1 MALITLDFLPGID
14 KQDTTKGAERRFVD
28 SNNVRFRYGLPEK
41 VGGWSSLLPDK
52 IVGVVRAQHPFTDL
66 DGNRYVALGTDKFL
80 LLYFEGQLF
89 DITPIRSSLTSST
102 MATTNASTSVTITT
116 SSAHGASAGDIVQL
130 DAVTLPAGTG
140 LSASDFE
147 DKKFEIIT
155 VPSTT
160 TFTIT
165 APSAATAT
173 VATGGSM
180 TCKMY
185 EVVGPQEQTYGY
197 GWGVGNWGGTVDS
210 AVATTLNGALLN
222 DSNGTGGSGTSIT
235 LTSTTGFP
243 TSGTI
248 IVEDELITYTG
259 VSSNDLTGI
268 TRGTNGTSTAAHSD
282 GTAVTNASDYNGWG
296 VARGASLVTLEPGLW
311 SLDNFGEV
319 LVATIANSKTFTWN
333 GGASDATSNRAS
345 TTTSGFA
352 TGNNPTST
360 RVSLIS
366 PTTRHLI
373 HFGTETTIGTATT
386 QDDMF
391 IRFSDE
397 EDINTYAPSAINAA
411 GTQRLQDGTKIVGAL
426 KAKETI
432 LIWTD
437 TALYTMKFIGAPFTF
452 GFEQVGTNC
461 GLIGKNAA
469 VEIDG
474 VAYWM
479 SSSGFF
485 LFDGTVKSLPCSVE
499 DFVYDDIDLT
509 KGQQI
514 TAGVNNLFT
523 EIIWWYPAS
532 GQSFNNRLVAYNYLE
547 SLGAQVPGGI
557 WYTSTEGRTSWMDSS
572 IYPKPYAT
580 SFVSS
585 ETGTFPVIQG
595 DTGLGATTYFEHET
609 GVNQVNIDGSST
621 AISSFVQS
629 YDFDLEGQGT
639 EGEQFLA
646 VRRFIPDFK
655 TLQGT
660 AKVTLAVKRFPSQDE
675 TTTGLSPFSITSSTT
690 KKDTRARGRY
700 VNIKIENDDVDQN
713 WRFGTFSL
721 DVQADGGR

>member
-102 MATTNASTSVTITT
+102 MATTNASTTVTITT
-116 SSAHGASAGDIVQL
+116 SSAHGASTGDIVQL
-130 DAVTLPAGTG
+130 DAVTLPGGTG
-140 LSASDFE
+140 LSASNFE
-147 DKKFEIIT
+147 DKKFEIT
-155 VPSTT
+155 SVPSTT

-165 APSAATAT
+165 SSEAATAT
-173 VATGGSM
+173 VSTGGSM

-210 AVATTLNGALLN
+210 ATTTTVNEALDATET
-222 DSNGTGGSGTSIT
+222 TIT
-235 LTSTTGFP
+235 LTDASAFP
-243 TSGTI
+243 TAGTI
-248 IVEDELITYTG
+248 QVDSELITYTG
-259 VSSNDLTGI
+259 KSSNDLTGC
-268 TRGTNGTSTAAHSD
+268 TRGALGTTAATHD
-282 GTAVTNASDYNGWG
+282 NGATATDASDFNGWG

-411 GTQRLQDGTKIVGAL
+411 GTQRLQDGTKIVGAI

-479 SSSGFF
+479 SSNGFF

-499 DFVYDDIDLT
+499 DFVYDNIDLT

-532 GQSFNNRLVAYNYLE
+532 GQSFNNKLVAYNYLE

-580 SFVSS
+580 SFASS

-609 GVNQVNIDGSST
+609 GVNQVNVDGSST

-675 TTTGLSPFSITSSTT
+675 TTTGLSPFSVTSSTT

>member
-41 VGGWSSLLPDK
+41 VGGWSSLLTDK
-52 IVGVVRAQHPFTDL
+52 IVGVVRNQHPFTDL

-102 MATTNASTSVTITT
+102 MATTDESASVTITT
-116 SSAHGASAGDIVQL
+116 SSAHGAKAGDIVQL
-130 DAVTLPAGTG
+130 DSVTLPSGTG
-140 LSASDFE
+140 LSASNFE
-147 DKKFEIIT
+147 DVKFQIIT
-155 VPSTT
+155 APSTT

-165 APSAATAT
+165 STAAATAT
-173 VATGGSM
+173 VSTGGSI
-180 TCKMY
+180 TCKFY
-185 EVVGPQEQTYGY
+185 ETVGPREQTYGY

-210 AVATTLNGALLN
+210 ATATTVNEAL
-222 DSNGTGGSGTSIT
+222 DASETTIT
-235 LTSTTGFP
+235 LTSAASFP
-243 TSGTI
+243 TAGTI
-248 IVEDELITYTG
+248 LVDSELITYTG
-259 VSSNDLTGI
+259 KSTNDLTGC
-268 TRGTNGTSTAAHSD
+268 TRGALGSTAATHSD
-282 GTAVTNASDYNGWG
+282 GATATDASDFGGWG
-296 VARGASLVTLEPGLW
+296 VAVKADQVQLEPGLW
-311 SLDNFGEV
+311 SLDNFGQV
-319 LVATIANSKTFTWN
+319 LVATIANGKTFTWN
-333 GGASDATSNRAS
+333 SGATSATSNRAS
-345 TTTSGFA
+345 TSTSSFS
-352 TGNNPTST
+352 TSNNPTASRAT
-360 RVSLIS
+360 LIS

-373 HFGTETTIGTATT
+373 HFGTETTIGTTTT

-391 IRFSDE
+391 IRFSDQ
-397 EDINTYAPSAINAA
+397 EDINTFTPSAINAA

-479 SSSGFF
+479 SNNGFF

-523 EIIWWYPAS
+523 EIIWWYPSS
-532 GQSFNNRLVAYNYLE
+532 GENFNDRLVAYNYLE
-547 SLGAQVPGGI
+547 SMGSQVPGGI
-557 WYTSTEGRTSWMDSS
+557 WYTSTEGRTSWMDSK

-580 SFVSS
+580 SYASS
-585 ETGTFPVIQG
+585 DTGTFPTIQG
-595 DTGLGATTYFEHET
+595 VTGLGGTTYFEHEV
-609 GVNQVNIDGSST
+609 GNNQINTDGSST
-621 AISSFVQS
+621 AISSFVKS
-629 YDFDLEGQGT
+629 YDFDLEEQGT
-639 EGEQFLA
+639 EGNKFLS

-655 TLQGT
+655 SLEGT
-660 AKVTLAVKRFPSQDE
+660 AKVTLAVKRFPSQDDSS
-675 TTTGLSPFSITSSTT
+675 TGLSPFSITSDTT

-700 VNIKIENDDVDQN
+700 INIKIENDDIDQS

>member
-1 MALITLDFLPGID
+1 
-14 KQDTTKGAERRFVD
+14 
-28 SNNVRFRYGLPEK
+28 
-41 VGGWSSLLPDK
+41 
-52 IVGVVRAQHPFTDL
+52 
-66 DGNRYVALGTDKFL
+66 
-80 LLYFEGQLF
+80 
-89 DITPIRSSLTSST
+89 
-102 MATTNASTSVTITT
+102 MATTNASTTVTITT
-116 SSAHGASAGDIVQL
+116 SSAHGASTGDIVQL
-130 DAVTLPAGTG
+130 DAVTLPGGTG
-140 LSASDFE
+140 LSASNFE
-147 DKKFEIIT
+147 DKKFEIT
-155 VPSTT
+155 SVPSTT

-165 APSAATAT
+165 SSEAATAT
-173 VATGGSM
+173 VSTGGSM

-210 AVATTLNGALLN
+210 ATTTTVNEALDATET
-222 DSNGTGGSGTSIT
+222 TIT
-235 LTSTTGFP
+235 LTDASAFP

-248 IVEDELITYTG
+248 QVDSELITYTG
-259 VSSNDLTGI
+259 KSTNDLTGC
-268 TRGTNGTSTAAHSD
+268 TRGALGSTAATHD
-282 GTAVTNASDYNGWG
+282 NGATATDASDFNGWG

-609 GVNQVNIDGSST
+609 GVNQVNVDGSST

-660 AKVTLAVKRFPSQDE
+660 AKVTLAVKSFPSQDE
-675 TTTGLSPFSITSSTT
+675 TTTSLSPFSITSSTT

>member
-1 MALITLDFLPGID
+1 
-14 KQDTTKGAERRFVD
+14 
-28 SNNVRFRYGLPEK
+28 
-41 VGGWSSLLPDK
+41 
-52 IVGVVRAQHPFTDL
+52 
-66 DGNRYVALGTDKFL
+66 
-80 LLYFEGQLF
+80 
-89 DITPIRSSLTSST
+89 
-102 MATTNASTSVTITT
+102 
-116 SSAHGASAGDIVQL
+116 
-130 DAVTLPAGTG
+130 
-140 LSASDFE
+140 
-147 DKKFEIIT
+147 
-155 VPSTT
+155 
-160 TFTIT
+160 
-165 APSAATAT
+165 
-173 VATGGSM
+173 M

-210 AVATTLNGALLN
+210 ATTTTVNEALDATET
-222 DSNGTGGSGTSIT
+222 TIT
-235 LTSTTGFP
+235 LTDASAFP

-248 IVEDELITYTG
+248 QVDSELITYTG
-259 VSSNDLTGI
+259 KSTNDLTGC
-268 TRGTNGTSTAAHSD
+268 TRGALGSTAATHD
-282 GTAVTNASDYNGWG
+282 NGATATDASDFNGWG

-609 GVNQVNIDGSST
+609 GVNQVNVDGSST

-660 AKVTLAVKRFPSQDE
+660 AKVTLAVKSFPSQDE
-675 TTTGLSPFSITSSTT
+675 TTTSLSPFSITSSTT

>member
-14 KQDTTKGAERRFVD
+14 KQDTTKGAERRFID

-102 MATTNASTSVTITT
+102 MATTNTSTTVTITT
-116 SSAHGASAGDIVQL
+116 SSAHGASTGDIVQL
-130 DAVTLPAGTG
+130 DAVTLPGGTG
-140 LSASDFE
+140 LSASNFE
-147 DKKFEIIT
+147 DKKFEIT
-155 VPSTT
+155 SVPSTT

-165 APSAATAT
+165 SSAAATAT
-173 VATGGSM
+173 VSTGGSM

-210 AVATTLNGALLN
+210 ATTTTVNEALDATET
-222 DSNGTGGSGTSIT
+222 TIT
-235 LTSTTGFP
+235 LTSATAFP
-243 TSGTI
+243 TAGTI
-248 IVEDELITYTG
+248 QVDSELITYTG
-259 VSSNDLTGI
+259 KSSNDLTGC
-268 TRGTNGTSTAAHSD
+268 TRGALGTTAATHD
-282 GTAVTNASDYNGWG
+282 NGATATDASDFNGWG

-660 AKVTLAVKRFPSQDE
+660 AKVTLAVKRFPSQADS
-675 TTTGLSPFSITSSTT
+675 TTGLSPFSITSSTT

>member
-1 MALITLDFLPGID
+1 MALVTLDFLPGID
-14 KQDTTKGAERRFVD
+14 KQDTTKGAERRFID

-89 DITPIRSSLTSST
+89 DITPIKSSLTSST
-102 MATTNASTSVTITT
+102 MATTDESASVTITT
-116 SSAHGASAGDIVQL
+116 SSAHGAKAGDMMQL
-130 DAVTLPAGTG
+130 DSVTLPSGTG
-140 LSASDFE
+140 LSASNFE
-147 DKKFEIIT
+147 DVKFQIIT
-155 VPSTT
+155 APSTT

-165 APSAATAT
+165 STAAATASIS
-173 VATGGSM
+173 TGGSM
-180 TCKMY
+180 TCKFY
-185 EVVGPQEQTYGY
+185 EPVGPREQTYGY
-197 GWGVGNWGGTVDS
+197 GWGVGNWGGTIDS
-210 AVATTLNGALLN
+210 AAATTVNEAL
-222 DSNGTGGSGTSIT
+222 DASETTIT
-235 LTSTTGFP
+235 LTSATAFP
-243 TSGTI
+243 TAGTI
-248 IVEDELITYTG
+248 LVDSELITYTG
-259 VSSNDLTGI
+259 KSTNDLTGC
-268 TRGTNGTSTAAHSD
+268 TRGALGSTAATHSD
-282 GTAVTNASDYNGWG
+282 GATATNATDFGGWG
-296 VARGASLVTLEPGLW
+296 VAVKADQVDLEPGLW
-311 SLDNFGEV
+311 SLDNFGQV
-319 LVATIANSKTFTWN
+319 LVATVANGKTFTWN
-333 GGASDATSNRAS
+333 AGATTPTANRAS
-345 TTTSGFA
+345 TSTSSFS
-352 TGNNPTST
+352 TSNNPTASRAT
-360 RVSLIS
+360 LIS

-373 HFGTETTIGTATT
+373 HFGTETTIGTAST

-391 IRFSDE
+391 IRFGDQ
-397 EDINTYAPSAINAA
+397 EDINTFIPSAVNAA
-411 GTQRLQDGTKIVGAL
+411 GTQRLQDGTKIVGAI

-479 SSSGFF
+479 SNNGFF

-523 EIIWWYPAS
+523 EIIWWYPTS

-547 SLGAQVPGGI
+547 SMGSQVPGGI
-557 WYTSTEGRTSWMDSS
+557 WYNSTEGRTSWMDAK

-580 SFVSS
+580 SYNSTD
-585 ETGTFPVIQG
+585 TGTFPTIQG
-595 DTGLGATTYFEHET
+595 VTGLGATIYFEHEV
-609 GVNQVNIDGSST
+609 GNNQINTDGSST

-639 EGEQFLA
+639 EGDRFLS

-655 TLQGT
+655 VLQGT
-660 AKVTLAVKRFPSQDE
+660 AKVTLAVKRFPSQEDSS
-675 TTTGLSPFSITSSTT
+675 TGLSPFSITSSTT

-700 VNIKIENDDVDQN
+700 VNIKIENDDIDQS

-721 DVQADGGR
+721 DVQQDGGR